1 MDSNYTR
8 IFVGNRI
15 EAQSITARL
24 KTKGITA
31 VVKDEGES
39 ARLAGFASSF
49 LNEAEVYVHKDELV
63 QAEEILT
70 EDTTE

>member
-15 EAQSITARL
+15 EAQSITATL
-24 KTKGITA
+24 KDKGITA

-39 ARLAGFASSF
+39 ARLAGFASSL
-49 LNEAEVYVHKDELV
+49 LNEAEVYVHNDELE
-63 QAEEILT
+63 QAQNILNT
-70 EDTTE
+70 NAIE